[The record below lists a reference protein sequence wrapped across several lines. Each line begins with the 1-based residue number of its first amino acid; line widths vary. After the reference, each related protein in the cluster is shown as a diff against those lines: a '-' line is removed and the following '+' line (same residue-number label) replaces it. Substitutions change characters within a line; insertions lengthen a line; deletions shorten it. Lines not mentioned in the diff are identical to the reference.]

1 MADKMEPAD
10 PRKSNMTGSVCRKPL
25 SWTGTAI
32 LFLFMVA
39 CYLGFSAL
47 SPLRHQMHSIHSIF
61 WTFAAPWSIGCI
73 AVLALAVQ
81 FIPSLV
87 QRLRRPSSGR

>member
-1 MADKMEPAD
+1 M
-10 PRKSNMTGSVCRKPL
+10 CRKPL
-25 SWTGTAI
+25 NWSGTAI

-39 CYLGFSAL
+39 GYLGSSAL
-47 SPLRHQMHSIHSIF
+47 FSPLRHQMNSLHSIF

-81 FIPSLV
+81 VIPSLV
-87 QRLRRPSSGR
+87 NRLRRPSPGR